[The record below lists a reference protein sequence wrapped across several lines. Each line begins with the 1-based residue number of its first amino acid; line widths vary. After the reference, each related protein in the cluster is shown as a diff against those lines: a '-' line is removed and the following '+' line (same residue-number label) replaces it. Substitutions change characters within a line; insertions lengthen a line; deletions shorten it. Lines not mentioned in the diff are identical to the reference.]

1 MPPPPVAAAR
11 PGLSGGSAVRL
22 AVWVTALTLTGV
34 LAVAA
39 ARRWTSPA
47 ESSEAPVEAT
57 CDSESQLKSAT
68 GGTETMLQVANK
80 TAEPVVVHWIN
91 FQGTRERWFE
101 VRPGASRSQRTPPGY
116 RWVVA
121 RPDGACL
128 AVIAGE
134 GSVVVE

>member
-1 MPPPPVAAAR
+1 
-11 PGLSGGSAVRL
+11 VRL
-22 AVWVTALTLTGV
+22 AVWVTALALTGV

-39 ARRWTSPA
+39 ARRWS
-47 ESSEAPVEAT
+47 SSEASAAQDVEAT
-57 CDSESQLKSAT
+57 CDSESQLRSAT
-68 GGTETMLQVANK
+68 GGTETLLQVANK
-80 TAEPVVVHWIN
+80 TTAPVVVHWIN
-91 FQGTRERWFE
+91 FQGARERWFE